1 MPLRRYLLESWES
14 LAEFAPVGAKKL
26 KSVFDRGMYVGENTS
41 RPANVRTVRLW
52 RTVSALQQAAIPLSE
67 KAAAFFDSLKHPW
80 QSHGCFR

>member
-1 MPLRRYLLESWES
+1 MR
-14 LAEFAPVGAKKL
+14 F
-26 KSVFDRGMYVGENTS
+26 VFDRDMCVVENTS
-41 RPANVRTVRLW
+41 RPANVLTVRLW